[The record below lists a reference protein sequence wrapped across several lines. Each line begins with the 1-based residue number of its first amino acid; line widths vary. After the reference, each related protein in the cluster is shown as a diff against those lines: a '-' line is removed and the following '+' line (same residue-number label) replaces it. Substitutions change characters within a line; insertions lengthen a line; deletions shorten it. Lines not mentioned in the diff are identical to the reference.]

1 VKGAKT
7 APIPDQVRGRL
18 VQDGALA
25 DGRHISAQARGPT
38 GFDQRC
44 RAKVD
49 SAGDMGEDAN
59 RCNDERANQPD
70 HDDFQVGGAI
80 SAVHRMVHAIL
91 PCQTADGRIDL
102 DQTDIVA
109 QSP

>member
-1 VKGAKT
+1 VSGSYA
-7 APIPDQVRGRL
+7 RG
-18 VQDGALA
+18 GALA
-25 DGRHISAQARGPT
+25 DGRHISAEAGGPA
-38 GFDQRC
+38 GFDQSC

-49 SAGDMGEDAN
+49 SACNVGEDAD
-59 RCNDERANQPD
+59 RCDDERANQAD

-102 DQTDIVA
+102 DQIDIVA